1 MLDSTNTCRYIL
13 GIFHNG
19 LAIRKNGVLENT
31 NALQVSPQSL
41 YVEDFKPIYAQKR
54 VLGPKCP
61 NMVIRTQTRQIGFFL
76 IIYIG

>member
-13 GIFHNG
+13 AIFHNG
-19 LAIRKNGVLENT
+19 IAIRKNGVLENT

-61 NMVIRTQTRQIGFFL
+61 NMVIRTHPPQIGFFI
-76 IIYIG
+76 IIYIA